1 MFKNLKY
8 ILDIGSSKLTLV
20 ATSSFGG
27 RQNVVAQDSLL
38 YDGYMDGEF
47 LTESEIETN
56 LATLVGNVAK
66 MVRKNITE
74 LIVGV
79 PSEFCKCVCKRI
91 SRKFLSNHKIKQTD
105 IDELIE
111 ANADFGDS
119 EEYAVINYAPM
130 QYVLDDNISTLKPIG
145 LKSNSLVM
153 DISYV
158 LAKKSFI
165 DFMLEKFANIGVVK
179 ADFVSTALGQ
189 AMNCSVEHEL
199 TKPFAVVDV
208 GHISTSVCVYKGQ
221 GLALLSSFSMGGGH
235 ISSDIS
241 QVLHINFK
249 DAELLKHKIVLT
261 VSSDRN
267 ENYEICRK
275 DSMIQAPI
283 NMTNQIVKSRIERIA
298 NIVDEILSVDEV
310 FKDVDIY
317 ITGDGIANFRGAKSI
332 LREVVKREVF
342 DFKNQFDN
350 SRNKFQ
356 TAVNG
361 LVTVAGTEK

>member
-1 MFKNLKY
+1 
-8 ILDIGSSKLTLV
+8 
-20 ATSSFGG
+20 
-27 RQNVVAQDSLL
+27 VAQDSLL

-66 MVRKNITE
+66 MVHRNITE

-91 SRKFLSNHKIKQTD
+91 SRKFLSNHKIKQAD
-105 IDELIE
+105 IDELVE

-119 EEYAVINYAPM
+119 EEYAVINHAPM
-130 QYVLDDNISTLKPIG
+130 QFVLDDNINTLKPVG

-165 DFMLEKFANIGVVK
+165 DFMLEKFANIGVLK
-179 ADFVSTALGQ
+179 ADFVSTTLGQ
-189 AMNCSVEHEL
+189 AMNCALEYDL
-199 TKPFAVVDV
+199 TKPFALVDV
-208 GHISTSVCVYKGQ
+208 GHISTSVCVYKGA

-235 ISSDIS
+235 VSSDIS
-241 QVLHINFK
+241 QVLHISFK
-249 DAELLKHKIVLT
+249 DAELLKRKVVLT
-261 VSSDRN
+261 VTSDRN
-267 ENYEICRK
+267 ENYEICKK
-275 DSMIQAPI
+275 DSMIQTPI

-298 NIVDEILSVDEV
+298 SIVDEILSVDEV
-310 FKDVDIY
+310 FKAVNIY

-332 LREVVKREVF
+332 MRGVTKRDVY

-361 LVTVAGTEK
+361 LIAVADAER